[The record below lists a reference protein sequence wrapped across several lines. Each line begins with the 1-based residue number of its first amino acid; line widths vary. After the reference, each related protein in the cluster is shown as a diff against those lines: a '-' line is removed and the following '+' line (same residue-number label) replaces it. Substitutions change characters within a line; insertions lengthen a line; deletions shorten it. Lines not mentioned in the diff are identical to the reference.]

1 MRRRFFVQGFTN
13 KQALIEGQTAYHLAR
28 VLRAEPGQEY
38 ELSDGQH
45 VWLGRIERVSPDRVQ
60 FELIEEVPA
69 YQSRVQ
75 MILLLSVVKFDAFE
89 WAIEKATELGVAT
102 IVPLAAAR
110 SEKGLLAAVAKRSQ
124 RWEKILLEASQQSRR
139 VQVPSLKPL
148 LAPAVA
154 FGEFS
159 SGVKIMLSERSEAQ
173 PLSRVLAG
181 PSAPEAVLPAILAVG
196 PEGGW
201 TAEEFEYAAD
211 AGFREASLGRLILRT
226 ETAVT
231 AALAVLN
238 FASED

>member
-1 MRRRFFVQGFTN
+1 MRRRFFVQEFAN
-13 KQALIEGQTAYHLAR
+13 QQALIEGQTAYHLAR

-69 YQSRVQ
+69 NRSKVQ
-75 MILLLSVVKFDAFE
+75 VVLLLSVVKFDAFE

-102 IVPLAAAR
+102 VVPLAAAR

-124 RWEKILLEASQQSRR
+124 RWEKIVLEASQQSRR

-148 LAPAVA
+148 VTPAVA
-154 FGEFS
+154 FGGHS

-181 PSAPEAVLPAILAVG
+181 PSSAEAALAIG

-201 TAEEFEYAAD
+201 TSEEFKYAAD

-231 AALAVLN
+231 AGLAALN
-238 FASED
+238 FAFED

>member
-1 MRRRFFVQGFTN
+1 MRRRFFVQEFTN
-13 KQALIEGQTAYHLAR
+13 QQALIEGQTAYHLAR

-38 ELSDGQH
+38 ELSDGEH
-45 VWLGRIERVSPDRVQ
+45 VWLGRIERVSPERVQ

-69 YQSRVQ
+69 HRSKVQ

-110 SEKGLLAAVAKRSQ
+110 SEKGLLAAVARRSQ
-124 RWEKILLEASQQSRR
+124 RWGKILLEASQQSRR
-139 VQVPSLKPL
+139 VRVPSLKPL
-148 LAPAVA
+148 VTPAVA
-154 FGEFS
+154 FGEHS
-159 SGVKIMLSERSEAQ
+159 SGVRIMLSERSEAH

-181 PSAPEAVLPAILAVG
+181 PSAPEAVLAIG

-201 TAEEFEYAAD
+201 AAKEFEYAAD

-231 AALAVLN
+231 AGLAVLN
-238 FASED
+238 FAFED